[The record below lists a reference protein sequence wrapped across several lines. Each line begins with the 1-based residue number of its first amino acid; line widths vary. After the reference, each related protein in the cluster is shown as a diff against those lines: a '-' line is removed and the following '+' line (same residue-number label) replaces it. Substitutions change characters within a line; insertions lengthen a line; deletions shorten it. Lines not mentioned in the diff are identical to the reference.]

1 MVSKSNC
8 GLIIMQPLFAVFKEE
23 KGEWKQDE
31 TFGYFQHKIDADEKI
46 FLKIEH
52 KPDFW
57 TKYKV
62 VQIEK

>member
-1 MVSKSNC
+1 
-8 GLIIMQPLFAVFKEE
+8 MQPLFAIYKEE

-31 TFGYFQHKIDADEKI
+31 TFGYFHQKIDADEKI

-52 KPDFW
+52 KADFW

>member
-1 MVSKSNC
+1 
-8 GLIIMQPLFAVFKEE
+8 MQPLFVVLKEE
-23 KGEWKQDE
+23 RGEWKQDE
-31 TFGYFQHKIDADEKI
+31 TFGYFQHKIDADEKV
-46 FLKIEH
+46 FLKIEY